1 LYQSP
6 RILLLDE
13 FTSALDVVNEKKILE
28 NLLILKKDMT
38 IVIVS
43 HSKKVLDICDKKYQ
57 LIEGE
62 LNEIN

>member
-1 LYQSP
+1 
-6 RILLLDE
+6 
-13 FTSALDVVNEKKILE
+13 
-28 NLLILKKDMT
+28 MT

-43 HSKKVLDICDKKYQ
+43 HNKKVLNICDKKYC